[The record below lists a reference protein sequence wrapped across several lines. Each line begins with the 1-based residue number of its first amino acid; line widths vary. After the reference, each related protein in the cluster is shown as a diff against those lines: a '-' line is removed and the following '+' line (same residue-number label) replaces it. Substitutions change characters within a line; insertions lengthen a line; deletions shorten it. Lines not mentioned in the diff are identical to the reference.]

1 MKYMLDSGIIAGL
14 KNAEGEHLIRKL
26 LQHDP
31 GDICISSLTMAQL
44 EKDISNSSRP
54 QRNRL
59 ALMLFLSG
67 MEIVP
72 FDRNA
77 AREYGLMQNDQ
88 KEKQTPE
95 GVGKLMLAAHARAL
109 DVTLVTDKSDVFEKI
124 EGLKLENWA

>member
-1 MKYMLDSGIIAGL
+1 MKYMLDTGIIAGI
-14 KNAEGEHLIRKL
+14 KSSEGEHLIEKL

-44 EKDISNSSRP
+44 EKDIAQSSRP

-77 AREYGLMQNDQ
+77 AREYGLMQKDQ